1 MNQNPLE
8 NSSSK
13 ETQLSALTA
22 PIAKGSVLWPF
33 IVQEVTRTCEC
44 WYLCLVLDDTKYYVV
59 VVVVIVLVIRL
70 TINWKQL

>member
-8 NSSSK
+8 DSSSK
-13 ETQLSALTA
+13 ETQLTA

-44 WYLCLVLDDTKYYVV
+44 WCLCLVLDDAEYYVV
-59 VVVVIVLVIRL
+59 VVVVVVLVIQL